1 MGNKKKFEERKGL
14 SKRDAILE
22 MASETE
28 KSSESNTDI
37 KSQVDQDW
45 YVECSD
51 DEVYTKSGYVRGKM
65 SSWQPDPKDVVEL
78 LETSEKNGS
87 ESITLDWTCPGR
99 RPLTPSTESEY
110 SDSDDEARREAAKAA
125 MDFDFDADED
135 LKMTPT
141 FASGRKGLP
150 GSAQRELKGSARK
163 RTSDYKSIVSNLK
176 KEQQQRK
183 LNEAEIKI
191 RDQHHHDH
199 FN

>member
-1 MGNKKKFEERKGL
+1 
-14 SKRDAILE
+14 

-28 KSSESNTDI
+28 KSSENNTDI

-51 DEVYTKSGYVRGKM
+51 DEVYTKSGYVKGKM

-78 LETSEKNGS
+78 LETIEKNGS
-87 ESITLDWTCPGR
+87 ESVTLDWTCPGR

-125 MDFDFDADED
+125 MDFEFDADED

-141 FASGRKGLP
+141 LASGRKGPP

-163 RTSDYKSIVSNLK
+163 RTSDYKSILSNLK
-176 KEQQQRK
+176 KEQEQRK
-183 LNEAEIKI
+183 AENK
-191 RDQHHHDH
+191 
-199 FN
+199 NTGSTPS